1 MSLFYESTAQWI
13 LLKPSRIPAFL
24 QKYLRFVEC
33 RKLDDASW
41 SVYSFLQHVV
51 WHVHISSSSFYYIQS
66 ECLMLLWEKTQLCQV
81 IWKLL
86 HLLTGHYPFSSGI
99 SIFFPEQ
106 TETTAMQIK
115 ATSSSHLQEIPKT
128 RSDHK
133 TWKTVGH
140 PFSWLLSKRWVSTL
154 ENDAKHSQREDQ
166 RIRYLLPEHPKTYCY
181 LNCSR
186 TNARRTQIHLLC
198 WSLTSLTKKT
208 VPVLTSFSRTWTYF
222 NFLGSVILGR
232 VTS

>member
-1 MSLFYESTAQWI
+1 MLNAFMRKDTVMPINLKTIASTDWPLPI
-13 LLKPSRIPAFL
+13 FKWN
-24 QKYLRFVEC
+24 K
-33 RKLDDASW
+33 
-41 SVYSFLQHVV
+41 H
-51 WHVHISSSSFYYIQS
+51 
-66 ECLMLLWEKTQLCQV
+66 
-81 IWKLL
+81 
-86 HLLTGHYPFSSGI
+86 
-99 SIFFPEQ
+99 FFPEQ

-140 PFSWLLSKRWVSTL
+140 PFSWLLSNRWVSTL
-154 ENDAKHSQREDQ
+154 ENDAKHRQREDE

-186 TNARRTQIHLLC
+186 TNARWTQMHLLC
-198 WSLTSLTKKT
+198 RSLPSLTKKT

-232 VTS
+232 VTF